1 MRAGLIKDFSRILIF
16 IIILIAIS
24 PFQAEADEDRQK
36 TARPRVALVLSGG
49 GARGLAHIGVL
60 KVLED
65 LRVPVDMIVGT
76 SMGSIAGGLYAN
88 GYSPAQLEE
97 MVLKTPWETLFSNEI
112 SRAELPYRKKP
123 DEKNYFVNLGI
134 DFKQGLI
141 MPKALIPAKKFEF
154 RLRAWTAGAPE
165 DFSSFRIPFSAVAT
179 DIETGRTVVLSHG
192 DLARSLR
199 ASMAVPGVFKPV
211 EIDGKVLVDGGV
223 SDQLPVDVA
232 KKMGAD
238 VIIAVNVGTQLK
250 KAAEINSIIDVTDQL
265 SRILT
270 NRTVFDAENLLGKQ
284 DVLIVPEL
292 KGFTNMDFSKTSQE
306 IERGEQAALNLKD
319 ELVRYSVAEDVFG
332 EYIKNQRRPV
342 EAPFEFIEVETP
354 FGNYREDLDIKSS
367 DIQTIIDTRMVNRI
381 IFKNREFSTVD
392 FSVIEEDGKKGLLLK
407 SQTTEWEPDILKF
420 GFEAED
426 DIEGNDNYNVLF
438 GYTMN
443 SINRFGADWK
453 NEAQFGLTNR
463 FFTEFY
469 QPFSPKLWTP
479 FAAPWFEAKNTSV
492 YIYEETQKVAEYRTR
507 EITGEFDLGF
517 QFGRFGEMRIGIGR
531 GSYHITPKIA
541 PFDWPDE
548 QIADA
553 GYSGKLVID
562 TIDNLNFP
570 RYGLYFEAD
579 GFLSDTNL
587 GADYSYGMYQ
597 GKIAV
602 PLTFGKSTIMPL
614 VKGGSCRSLDKELDG
629 VVFFSLGGFQNLS
642 GMYPDQIQGNQMLF
656 GELQYF
662 YRIWHLPKIIGKNIY
677 AGFTLEAGNV
687 WNDPDDRSLE
697 DLIGAG
703 SVFLGLETLI
713 GPIYLAYGRAEGSQ
727 DAFYFY
733 LGHMF

>member
-1 MRAGLIKDFSRILIF
+1 MLIVLLSVSMPGLLWGNEVV
-16 IIILIAIS
+16 AI
-24 PFQAEADEDRQK
+24 PG
-36 TARPRVALVLSGG
+36 RPKVALVLSGG

-97 MVLKTPWETLFSNEI
+97 MVLKTPWEALFLDEK
-112 SRAELPYRKKP
+112 SRAEMPYRKKP

-134 DFKQGLI
+134 DYKQGLI

-154 RLRAWTAGAPE
+154 RLRAWTAGAPD
-165 DFSSFRIPFSAVAT
+165 DFGNFRIPFRAVAT
-179 DIETGRTVVLSHG
+179 DIENGRTVVLSHG
-192 DLARSLR
+192 DLAKSLR

-223 SDQLPVDVA
+223 SDQLPVNVA

-250 KAAEINSIIDVTDQL
+250 KASEINSIIDITDQL

-270 NRTVFDAENLLGKQ
+270 NRTVFDAKDLLGK
-284 DVLIVPEL
+284 DDILIVPDL
-292 KGFTNMDFSKTSQE
+292 KGFTNMDFSKTVQE
-306 IERGEQAALNLKD
+306 IEKGEEAALIVRDALI
-319 ELVRYSVAEDVFG
+319 RYSVTEEAFG
-332 EYIKNQRRPV
+332 RYINNQRRPA
-342 EAPFEFIEVETP
+342 EKPFEFILVETP
-354 FGNYREDLDIKSS
+354 FGEYREDLDVKSS
-367 DIQTIIDTRMVNRI
+367 DIQTIVDTRLVNRI

-407 SQTTEWEPDILKF
+407 SETTEWEPDVLKF

-426 DIEGNDNYNVLF
+426 DIEGNDNFNVLF

-492 YIYEETQKVAEYRTR
+492 YIYDDTQKVAEYRTR
-507 EITGEFDLGF
+507 EITGKFDLGF
-517 QFGRFGEMRIGIGR
+517 QFGRFGEIRIGIGR

-541 PFDWPDE
+541 PYDWPDE

-579 GFLSDTNL
+579 GFLSDTKL
-587 GADYSYGMYQ
+587 GADYSYGIYQ

-602 PLTFGKSTIMPL
+602 PFTFGKSTIMPL
-614 VKGGSCRSLDKELDG
+614 VKGGSCHSLDTELDG

-656 GELQYF
+656 GELQYL
-662 YRIWHLPKIIGKNIY
+662 YRIWHMPKIIGKNIY
-677 AGFTLEAGNV
+677 AGLTLEAGNV
-687 WNDPDDRSLE
+687 WNDPDDRSLN

-703 SVFLGLETLI
+703 SVFLGFETLI
-713 GPIYLAYGRAEGSQ
+713 GPIYLAYGMAEGGRDS
-727 DAFYFY
+727 FYFY

>member
-1 MRAGLIKDFSRILIF
+1 MKTIPVFSSARLITLLIVLTIATPLSTSAGEPGLQNSRPKI
-16 IIILIAIS
+16 
-24 PFQAEADEDRQK
+24 
-36 TARPRVALVLSGG
+36 ALVLSGG

-65 LRVPVDMIVGT
+65 LRVPIDMIVGT

-97 MVLKTPWETLFSNEI
+97 MVLETPWDTLFSNEI

-123 DEKNYFVNLGI
+123 DEKNYFVNLGL
-134 DFKQGLI
+134 DYKQGLI

-154 RLRAWTAGAPE
+154 RLRAWTAGAPD
-165 DFSSFRIPFSAVAT
+165 DFERFRIPFMAVAT
-179 DIETGRTVVLSHG
+179 DIETGRTVVLLHG
-192 DLARSLR
+192 DLAKSLR
-199 ASMAVPGVFKPV
+199 ASMAVPGVFMPV

-238 VIIAVNVGTQLK
+238 IIIAVNVGTPLK
-250 KAAEINSIIDVTDQL
+250 KASEINSIIDVTDQL

-270 NRTVFDAENLLGKQ
+270 NRTVFDAKDLLGK
-284 DVLIVPEL
+284 DDILIVPDL
-292 KGFTNMDFSKTSQE
+292 KGFTNMDFSKTTQE
-306 IERGEQAALNLKD
+306 IERGEQAALSLRD
-319 ELVRYSVAEDVFG
+319 SLARYSVAEDVYSR
-332 EYIKNQRRPV
+332 YIENQRRPA
-342 EAPFEFIEVETP
+342 EKPFEFIEVETP
-354 FGNYREDLDIKSS
+354 FGNFKEDLNIKSS
-367 DIQTIIDTRMVNRI
+367 DIQTIIDTRLVNSR
-381 IFKNREFSTVD
+381 IFKNREFRTVD
-392 FSVIEEDGKKGLLLK
+392 FSVVEEDGRKGLLLK
-407 SQTTEWEPDILKF
+407 SETTEWEPDVLKF

-426 DIEGNDNYNVLF
+426 DIEGNDNFNVLI

-479 FAAPWFEAKNTSV
+479 FIAPWFEAKNTSV
-492 YIYEETQKVAEYRTR
+492 YIYDETQKIAEYRTR
-507 EITGEFDLGF
+507 EITGEIDLGF
-517 QFGRFGEMRIGIGR
+517 QFGRFGEIRLGVGR

-614 VKGGSCRSLDKELDG
+614 VKGGSCRSLDTELDG

-662 YRIWHLPKIIGKNIY
+662 YRIWHLPKMIGKNIY
-677 AGFTLEAGNV
+677 LGLTAEAGNV
-687 WNDPDDRSLE
+687 WNDPEDSSLN

-703 SVFLGLETLI
+703 SLFLGLETLI
-713 GPIYLAYGRAEGSQ
+713 GPIYLAYGRAEGNQ
-727 DAFYFY
+727 GAFYFY